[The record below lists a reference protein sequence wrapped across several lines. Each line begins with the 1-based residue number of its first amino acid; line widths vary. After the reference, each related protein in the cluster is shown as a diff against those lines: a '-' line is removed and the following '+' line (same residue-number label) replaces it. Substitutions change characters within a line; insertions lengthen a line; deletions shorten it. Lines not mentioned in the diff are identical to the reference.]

1 VDRIRYWALGDDPL
15 VQEVSGQWFLT
26 MMEGVIPRVALS
38 KAVDSEQLRQIR
50 TPVLF
55 FLGTKDNVV
64 GSYKKAERR
73 ASNIPDIRVEEL
85 DTGHVP
91 GIEQRAVVNPQ
102 ILEFLQG

>member
-38 KAVDSEQLRQIR
+38 KAVDSEQL
-50 TPVLF
+50 